1 VRNQAMGVTGSL
13 ARRFTLL
20 LGVSVLLVTLSG
32 LFTLHL
38 ATIQRQDALT
48 VNLAGRQ
55 RMLVQAI
62 VRKALAQAVAPSDSN
77 LQALRDAFDTFRA
90 TLLAL
95 RYGGP
100 APYAD
105 GREVVIPV
113 PSDAETVAQLE
124 RVISLWRRFGAQVQA
139 LTSSRPGEPE
149 FSRALGE
156 IDRLS
161 APLSSATDAAV
172 RSFERVATRRVD
184 RLRWFQAMFIL
195 SAMALLAEGSW
206 WVYHQVVDPLRRLEE
221 VAHRIGHGDLDAP
234 LPPMGV
240 GEIERLSRRLE
251 IMRKQLKSARDDLEA
266 RIAARTRELEAIH
279 EIGQGLVSRL
289 EVEHILNSVVG
300 VAKTFLRTEVAALCL
315 LDDAC
320 RYVRLG
326 AFSGPSGI
334 LRTPQVPIEKSF
346 TKYLIQGHKSAVF
359 HCADCKPECC
369 SLLTIPFPHDHL
381 AVPVQVEG
389 RILGALCVAGT
400 DGRHIPPEETRLLRL
415 LADSAAIALNNAR
428 LYQQAKELAA
438 LEERERIAGE
448 MHDRLVQTLSYLH
461 LQVDQA
467 LEELSQG
474 DVPRA
479 RLARVRDTLAQVVQ
493 DVREAIT
500 TLHVT
505 APSPRML
512 GEILRQVVG
521 ETLRESSRDGA
532 VELEVVEDWPVGHET
547 SIHVQRIVQE
557 ALVNAF
563 RHARAH
569 QVVVRVYREG
579 AAGVVCVED
588 DGIGFDPLR
597 PPDNA
602 RPHFGLSIMK
612 ARAARIGGDLFIH
625 SAPGQ
630 GTRITLRCPVKGGT
644 YGHTAD
650 HPDAGRG

>member
-1 VRNQAMGVTGSL
+1 
-13 ARRFTLL
+13 
-20 LGVSVLLVTLSG
+20 
-32 LFTLHL
+32 
-38 ATIQRQDALT
+38 
-48 VNLAGRQ
+48 
-55 RMLVQAI
+55 
-62 VRKALAQAVAPSDSN
+62 
-77 LQALRDAFDTFRA
+77 
-90 TLLAL
+90 
-95 RYGGP
+95 
-100 APYAD
+100 
-105 GREVVIPV
+105 
-113 PSDAETVAQLE
+113 
-124 RVISLWRRFGAQVQA
+124 
-139 LTSSRPGEPE
+139 
-149 FSRALGE
+149 
-156 IDRLS
+156 
-161 APLSSATDAAV
+161 
-172 RSFERVATRRVD
+172 
-184 RLRWFQAMFIL
+184 
-195 SAMALLAEGSW
+195 
-206 WVYHQVVDPLRRLEE
+206 
-221 VAHRIGHGDLDAP
+221 
-234 LPPMGV
+234 
-240 GEIERLSRRLE
+240 
-251 IMRKQLKSARDDLEA
+251 
-266 RIAARTRELEAIH
+266 
-279 EIGQGLVSRL
+279 
-289 EVEHILNSVVG
+289 
-300 VAKTFLRTEVAALCL
+300 
-315 LDDAC
+315 
-320 RYVRLG
+320 
-326 AFSGPSGI
+326 
-334 LRTPQVPIEKSF
+334 
-346 TKYLIQGHKSAVF
+346 
-359 HCADCKPECC
+359 
-369 SLLTIPFPHDHL
+369 
-381 AVPVQVEG
+381 
-389 RILGALCVAGT
+389 
-400 DGRHIPPEETRLLRL
+400 LLRL

-597 PPDNA
+597 PPGNA